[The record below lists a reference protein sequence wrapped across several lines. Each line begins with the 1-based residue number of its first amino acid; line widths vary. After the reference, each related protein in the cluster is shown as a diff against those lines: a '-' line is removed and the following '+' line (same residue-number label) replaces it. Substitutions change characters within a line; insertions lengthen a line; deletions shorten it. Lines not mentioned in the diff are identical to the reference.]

1 MLQTIVK
8 HSHSQRDGWSSRQ
21 YFGTIYVLDG
31 GRQEMLPKFLYV
43 LQMVPILPGHDR
55 GLENNC

>member
-8 HSHSQRDGWSSRQ
+8 HSDSQWDGWSSQQ
-21 YFGTIYVLDG
+21 YLGTIYVLDG
-31 GRQEMLPKFLYV
+31 VTQEMLQKFPYI
-43 LQMVPILPGHDR
+43 LQMVPILSGHVR